1 MSIGWWIAQRFR
13 DTQKHSNLDMSLHK
27 TPMESQICLGK
38 QPEWRC
44 SCQDQPPGM
53 KSWYHLFFMK
63 RSEAR
68 RWVLRA
74 HSNTSHNNL
83 EFQNLTQ
90 AACVILFTFAGCFLH
105 TLLFKIAWF
114 KKPYSCGC
122 ATKALPP
129 RHLPKMLEGDC
140 TGGGSCKHSAIS
152 KLHLPSM
159 WSLLQ

>member
-74 HSNTSHNNL
+74 RALEHQSQQSRVSEFDTSCLRDTLHFCWLFSPHSSIQDCLIQKT
-83 EFQNLTQ
+83 
-90 AACVILFTFAGCFLH
+90 LFMRLCNQSL
-105 TLLFKIAWF
+105 
-114 KKPYSCGC
+114 
-122 ATKALPP
+122 ATKTPP
-129 RHLPKMLEGDC
+129 ENAGRG
-140 TGGGSCKHSAIS
+140 
-152 KLHLPSM
+152 LH
-159 WSLLQ
+159 WRWFLQTLSY